1 MQEAHLEW
9 SPANIYRLQ
18 TYENSSIK
26 IHMYLSPK
34 LNRKI
39 IFLLLNNCK
48 QSIEISCEGSV
59 TMIIKE
65 EITFKNQDNVRTKEI

>member
-1 MQEAHLEW
+1 M
-9 SPANIYRLQ
+9 
-18 TYENSSIK
+18 
-26 IHMYLSPK
+26 HMYLSPK
-34 LNRKI
+34 LNGKI

-48 QSIEISCEGSV
+48 QSIEISCEGL

>member
-9 SPANIYRLQ
+9 SPANICRLQ

-48 QSIEISCEGSV
+48 QSIEISCEGL

>member
-9 SPANIYRLQ
+9 SPAGICWLQ

-39 IFLLLNNCK
+39 IFLLLDNCK
-48 QSIEISCEGSV
+48 QSIEISFEGL

>member
-1 MQEAHLEW
+1 M
-9 SPANIYRLQ
+9 PAANS
-18 TYENSSIK
+18 ENSGMK

-34 LNRKI
+34 LDRKI

-48 QSIEISCEGSV
+48 QSTEISCEGL

>member
-1 MQEAHLEW
+1 
-9 SPANIYRLQ
+9 
-18 TYENSSIK
+18 
-26 IHMYLSPK
+26 MYLSPK